1 MSIQTAAKNDTGAP
15 LLVDRQN
22 MPCELADEIGYR
34 CRIGL
39 IVLASD
45 YTIEHEF
52 RKMLDIPG
60 VAVYESRI
68 YNDAEI
74 NAETLAAM
82 EGRIAESTGV
92 ILPGAK
98 LDVVAYG
105 CTSGAMVIGP
115 ENVHARIHEARPG
128 IACTSPMEAAAAAL
142 RALGARRVCLVAPYV
157 DAINRTMRDYIL
169 GLGFQVPVMGSWN
182 LSNDADVARI
192 TSESTCKTVTELA
205 SGDDVDAVFVSCTSI
220 RLAESVDALEKVI
233 NKPVIS
239 SNIATAWH
247 CLRLAGYDEEVAGFG
262 ELFRKPLAA
271 GD

>member
-1 MSIQTAAKNDTGAP
+1 MNTQTAARKKTEAP

-22 MPCELADEIGYR
+22 MACELADEIGYR

-52 RKMLDIPG
+52 RKMLNIPG

-74 NAETLAAM
+74 NAQTLAAM
-82 EGRIAESTGV
+82 EARIAESAGL
-92 ILPGAK
+92 ILPGAA
-98 LDVVAYG
+98 LDVIAYG

-115 ENVHARIHEARPG
+115 QNVHARIHEARPG

-142 RALGARRVCLVAPYV
+142 RALGAQRVCLIAPYV
-157 DAINRTMRDYIL
+157 DAINRSMRDYIIS
-169 GLGFQVPVMGSWN
+169 LGFQVPVMGSWN

-192 TSESTCKTVTELA
+192 TSETTCKTVVELA

-220 RLAESVDALEKVI
+220 RLAESVDALERIIK
-233 NKPVIS
+233 KPVLS

-262 ELFRKPLAA
+262 ELFHKPLAH

>member
-1 MSIQTAAKNDTGAP
+1 MSTQTAVSNNAGEP
-15 LLVDRQN
+15 LLVDRQH
-22 MPCELADEIGYR
+22 MAHELADEIGYR

-68 YNDAEI
+68 FNDAEI
-74 NAETLAAM
+74 NPETLAAM
-82 EGRIAESTGV
+82 EGRIAESTRV
-92 ILPGAK
+92 ILPGAH

-115 ENVHARIHEARPG
+115 RNVHARIHEARPG

-142 RALGARRVCLVAPYV
+142 RSLGAKRVCLIAPYV
-157 DAINRTMRDYIL
+157 DEINRSMREYIL

-192 TSESTCKTVTELA
+192 TSETTCKAAVELA

-220 RLAESVDALEKVI
+220 RLAESVEALEAI
-233 NKPVIS
+233 IGKPVIS

-262 ELFRKPLAA
+262 RLLRTPLMPGA
-271 GD
+271 